1 MTGKLLLRGMI
12 AGVVGGLLAFLFARL
27 YGEPLIDFAIAFEEH
42 AGAAHD
48 AAEPELVSRATQAGI
63 GLLTGVVVYGA
74 ALGGLLALAFAVVY
88 GRFGT
93 LCARSLAGIMALSGF
108 VAVILG
114 PAVKYPANPPAVGSA
129 DTIGSRTQLYFIML
143 LASVALMI
151 AAFALA
157 RRATARLGAWNA
169 AILGGLAYVVAM
181 AVVMALLPA
190 INEVPDNFSAVLL
203 WRFRLAS
210 LGLQAVIWATVGLLF
225 GFLAERLVL
234 SSHSRPAPRLGRTA

>member
-27 YGEPLIDFAIAFEEH
+27 YGEPLIDVAIAFEEH

-48 AAEPELVSRATQAGI
+48 AAEPEMVSRATQAGL

-74 ALGGLLALAFAVVY
+74 ALGGILALAFAVVY
-88 GRFGT
+88 GRFSRLGVR
-93 LCARSLAGIMALSGF
+93 ALAAIMALSGF
-108 VAVILG
+108 VAVILV
-114 PAVKYPANPPAVGSA
+114 PVVKYPANPPAVGAA
-129 DTIGSRTQLYFIML
+129 DTIGDRTQLFFIML
-143 LASVALMI
+143 LVSLALMI

-157 RRATARLGAWNA
+157 RRMRPRLGAWNA
-169 AILGGLAYVVAM
+169 AIVAGLAYVLAI
-181 AVVMALLPA
+181 AVVMALLPEV
-190 INEVPDNFSAVLL
+190 NEVPDGFSAVLL
-203 WRFRLAS
+203 WRFRLAA

-234 SSHSRPAPRLGRTA
+234 GAPSKPDRRV